1 MDVTIR
7 PAGPDDAAAIQAI
20 YAHHVLTG
28 TGTFETDPPDLS
40 EIRRRMDKVA
50 SLGWPWLVACE
61 ASGRVAGYA
70 YAGPFRERA
79 AYARTVEDSI
89 YVAEGQAGRGIGRLL
104 LSALIKAC
112 RSAGARQMLAVIG
125 DSDNAG
131 SIGLHRALGFGD
143 AGVLREVGHK
153 FGRDLDVVILQLS
166 LEATGP
172 KPGSVG

>member
-1 MDVTIR
+1 MDITIR
-7 PAGPDDAAAIQAI
+7 AAGPQDAGAIQAI

-28 TGTFETDPPDLS
+28 TGTFETEPPDLA

-50 SLGWPWLVACE
+50 GLGWPWLVACDPL
-61 ASGRVAGYA
+61 GRVLGYA

-79 AYARTVEDSI
+79 AYAHTVEDSI
-89 YVAEGQAGRGIGRLL
+89 YVAEDAAGRGIGRQLL
-104 LSALIKAC
+104 ARLIAHC
-112 RSAGARQMLAVIG
+112 RAAGARQMLAVIG

-143 AGVLREVGHK
+143 AGVLRKVGRK

-166 LEATGP
+166 LEPA
-172 KPGSVG
+172 